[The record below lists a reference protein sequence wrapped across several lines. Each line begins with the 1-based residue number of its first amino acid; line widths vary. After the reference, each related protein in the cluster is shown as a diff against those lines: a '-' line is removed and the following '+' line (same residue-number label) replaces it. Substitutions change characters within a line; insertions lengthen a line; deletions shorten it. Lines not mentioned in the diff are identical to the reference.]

1 MFQQAGQ
8 VLNMRD
14 LQAPKHHENQVFITF
29 MVSNQ
34 GDVWYYA
41 QDVMYTFMCVI
52 HELVMYPIVT

>member
-1 MFQQAGQ
+1 
-8 VLNMRD
+8 MRD